1 MLVVTLEKTKE
12 WLRVDSDNEDSLIES
27 FIMAAEDIVEG
38 VLRFPLSDYDGQVP
52 EPVKQAIFFAVSKL
66 YEERNELNTDELTE
80 VLKNLLFAQRKVEW

>member
-52 EPVKQAIFFAVSKL
+52 EPVKQAIFFTVSKL

-80 VLKNLLFAQRKVEW
+80 VLKSLLFAQRKVEW